1 MKKTRGGEMELTID
15 EINNLTKNNDIL
27 MARNEELVKALEYI
41 REVLTDEYYVDT
53 VKAIHK
59 IDEVLR

>member
-1 MKKTRGGEMELTID
+1 MELTID

-59 IDEVLR
+59 IDEVLQ